1 MRCASIL
8 CHPMPV
14 SRSTARL
21 APHGRPRP
29 DEVRAGIGVLDAR
42 GAGAGGCEGTVS
54 TVALTLREAGAS
66 SSSSSARRTFLSR
79 RPGVMAAV
87 APISNVP
94 GVVVAAAAA
103 EQRAEG

>member
-1 MRCASIL
+1 
-8 CHPMPV
+8 MPV
-14 SRSTARL
+14 SRSRALL
-21 APHGRPRP
+21 AHGRPRP
-29 DEVRAGIGVLDAR
+29 DEVRAGIGVLELDAR

-66 SSSSSARRTFLSR
+66 SSSSSARRAFLSR

-87 APISNVP
+87 DPISSVP

>member
-1 MRCASIL
+1 
-8 CHPMPV
+8 
-14 SRSTARL
+14 
-21 APHGRPRP
+21 
-29 DEVRAGIGVLDAR
+29 
-42 GAGAGGCEGTVS
+42 
-54 TVALTLREAGAS
+54 LREAGAS
-66 SSSSSARRTFLSR
+66 SSSSSARRAFLSR